1 MEGEAAL
8 FLVRLQAS
16 AFFGLLEKENTMK
29 RMHRKRWARVRART
43 SGWTMA
49 ALAGLLALLPVWGG
63 ACQPHRPELV
73 LRESRPLT
81 VVAPPPAMGG
91 GLSIPGHAAEE
102 YDAVPH
108 NPFRRT
114 AEPGNDASTFAVD
127 VDTASYA
134 NVRRILMRNRMAP
147 PPGAVRIEEFVNAF
161 ATGDAPPGP
170 GAPHPLAV
178 HAEVGRCPWAA
189 SHRLVRVALKARTV
203 PEDTRPACNLVF
215 LVDVSGSM
223 AGGEKLPLVVT
234 GLRMLVER
242 LTARDRIA
250 IVTYAGSSGVALPST
265 PGDRKRTIRNALE
278 RLRAGGSTNGE
289 AGIRLAYRLARE
301 HRIEGG
307 ANRVVLCTDGDFNVG
322 ISDRSRLVDLVA
334 AEAAGGVD
342 LTVLGVGAGNYRDGT
357 MEALSN
363 RGNGVAHYI
372 DSEREARKVLV
383 ERAAGTLITVARDV
397 KVQVFFHPGRVAAW
411 RLIGYENRRLARE
424 DFGDDTR
431 DGGEVGAGHCV
442 VALYEIVPPGASVP
456 GRGSDPNPFVRSAAV
471 VPDAPA
477 ETLLQVRVRYGPPAG
492 GPSVLMERMVPDRV
506 VETPG
511 RDFRWSAAVAGA
523 GLLLRQ
529 SPYAGDLTWA
539 MVDALAR
546 GAATPDPDGER
557 AGFLELVRVARIL
570 APGEG

>member
-1 MEGEAAL
+1 M
-8 FLVRLQAS
+8 QW
-16 AFFGLLEKENTMK
+16 
-29 RMHRKRWARVRART
+29 KRWARVRTRT
-43 SGWTMA
+43 SRWTMA
-49 ALAGLLALLPVWGG
+49 ALAGLLALLPVWAG
-63 ACQPHRPELV
+63 ACRHRPALI

-81 VVAPPPAMGG
+81 VIGPPPAEGG
-91 GLSIPGHAAEE
+91 GLSIPGYGAEE

-108 NPFRRT
+108 HPFRRT

-134 NVRRILMRNRMAP
+134 NVRRILMKNRMAP

-161 ATGDAPPGP
+161 ATEDAPPGP
-170 GAPHPLAV
+170 DAAHPLAV
-178 HAEVGRCPWAA
+178 HAEVGRCPWAR

-203 PEDTRPACNLVF
+203 SDDAWPGCNLVF

-223 AGGEKLPLVVT
+223 ASGDKLPLVVT
-234 GLRMLVER
+234 GLRMLAER

-265 PGDRKRTIRNALE
+265 PGDRTRTIRNALD

-289 AGIRLAYRLARE
+289 AGIRLAYRLARQ

-307 ANRVVLCTDGDFNVG
+307 ANRVILCTDGDFNVG

-342 LTVLGVGAGNYRDGT
+342 LTVLGVGAGNYRDGA

-397 KVQVFFHPGRVAAW
+397 KVQVFFDPGRVTAW

-442 VALYEIVPPGASVP
+442 VALYEIVPPGVSVP
-456 GRGSDPNPFVRSAAV
+456 GRGSDPNPFVRSAPV
-471 VPDAPA
+471 APA
-477 ETLLQVRVRYGPPAG
+477 APNAPAMSAAPNASNASDGALLQVRVRYCPPAG
-492 GPSVLMERMVPDRV
+492 GPSVLVERMAPDRV

-511 RDFRWSAAVAGA
+511 RDFRWTTAVAGA

-546 GAATPDPDGER
+546 SARTPDPDGER

-570 APGEG
+570 VPGEG